1 MGVRMRF
8 DLGRASQDPRTT
20 DIDIALVSEV
30 VGLESSEHGDA
41 VIVGVVVVPLKALG
55 VDEEHQVRETVVI
68 VDYISDKG

>member
-41 VIVGVVVVPLKALG
+41 VIVGVVVVPLETLR
-55 VDEEHQVRETVVI
+55 VDEEHHVREAMVI
-68 VDYISDKG
+68 IDYISDRD